1 MKELD
6 IAHTQIPVT
15 TTCFLE
21 NLRTLIRQ
29 HDAPVYTI
37 SYYAQWLLM
46 KSIAEQG
53 YHVSISGTAADEMF
67 SGYYDHH
74 LMYLYELRND
84 PVRLEAAIREWKQHI
99 FPVVRNRHLKDE
111 KLFFND
117 PGFRNHIFDEA
128 ETFRGYLVHDW
139 SEAFRETCFT
149 EDLLRNRML
158 NEMFHEVIPV
168 ILHEDDLNAMFFS
181 IENRSPF
188 LDRDL
193 FEFCYTIPTR
203 HLVRDGAAKAIL
215 RDAMRGIV
223 PDVVLDQRL
232 KVGFNAP
239 IFSFLDIHDPAVREE
254 LLRPSPIFDIIE
266 RDRIRELLDRKEL
279 PNSESKFLFNFL
291 NAKIFLEEFAM
302 N

>member
-1 MKELD
+1 
-6 IAHTQIPVT
+6 
-15 TTCFLE
+15 
-21 NLRTLIRQ
+21 
-29 HDAPVYTI
+29 
-37 SYYAQWLLM
+37 M
-46 KSIAEQG
+46 KSIAEHG
-53 YHVSISGTAADEMF
+53 YRVSISGTAADELF

-74 LMYLYELRND
+74 LMYLFELRND
-84 PVRLEAAIREWKQHI
+84 PVRLEAAIREWKHHI
-99 FPVVRNRHLKDE
+99 FPIVRNQYLKDE
-111 KLFFND
+111 NLFFND
-117 PGFRNHIFDEA
+117 PEFRNHDE
-128 ETFRGYLVHDW
+128 TDKFRRYLIHNW
-139 SEAFRETCFT
+139 SEPFGEKCFT

-188 LDRDL
+188 LDREL
-193 FEFCYTIPTR
+193 FEFCYTVPTKL
-203 HLVRDGAAKAIL
+203 LVKDGAAKAIL

-254 LLRPSPIFDIIE
+254 LLRPGPIFDIVKPDMIE
-266 RDRIRELLDRKEL
+266 KLLDKKEL

>member
-1 MKELD
+1 
-6 IAHTQIPVT
+6 
-15 TTCFLE
+15 
-21 NLRTLIRQ
+21 
-29 HDAPVYTI
+29 
-37 SYYAQWLLM
+37 
-46 KSIAEQG
+46 
-53 YHVSISGTAADEMF
+53 
-67 SGYYDHH
+67 
-74 LMYLYELRND
+74 
-84 PVRLEAAIREWKQHI
+84 
-99 FPVVRNRHLKDE
+99 
-111 KLFFND
+111 
-117 PGFRNHIFDEA
+117 
-128 ETFRGYLVHDW
+128 
-139 SEAFRETCFT
+139 
-149 EDLLRNRML
+149 ML

-193 FEFCYTIPTR
+193 FEFCYTIPTK
-203 HLVRDGAAKAIL
+203 HLIRDGAAKAIL

-239 IFSFLDIHDPAVREE
+239 IFSFLDVHDPAVRKE
-254 LLRPSPIFDIIE
+254 LLRPGPIFDIIKPE
-266 RDRIRELLDRKEL
+266 MIEELLDKEEL